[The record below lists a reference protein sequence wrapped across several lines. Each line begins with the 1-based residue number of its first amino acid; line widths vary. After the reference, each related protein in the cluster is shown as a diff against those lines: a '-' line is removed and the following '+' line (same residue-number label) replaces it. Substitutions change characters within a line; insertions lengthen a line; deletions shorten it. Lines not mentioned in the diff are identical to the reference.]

1 MKITIDEDVCK
12 KNGMRWPEVLIAMII
27 RSGEGISLLIQ
38 EMLIEQKIIKDEIEN
53 EYLVTQRWTDIVDT
67 ILLDSEDAKQ
77 PESRLDALIPKLQG
91 IFPEGK
97 KEGTSQY
104 WRGNRREIGI
114 RLKKFFKLYGNTYT
128 DEQILGAA
136 TNYVQ
141 GFNGRYSYMRVLK
154 YFIWKDDRRPMEDG
168 EIKVIEV
175 SDLANYIENAN
186 SDNLKDD
193 WTSQI
198 N

>member
-1 MKITIDEDVCK
+1 MKITIDEDTCK

-27 RSGEGISLLIQ
+27 RSGEGIPLLIQ
-38 EMLIEQKIIKDEIEN
+38 EMLAEQKIVRDEIEN
-53 EYLVTQRWTDIVDT
+53 EYFITQRWADIVDT
-67 ILLDSEDAKQ
+67 ILLDSEDSKQ
-77 PESRLDALIPKLQG
+77 PELRLDNLIPKLQE

-104 WRGNRREIGI
+104 WRGNKREIGI
-114 RLKKFFKLYGNTYT
+114 RIKKFFKLYGNTYT
-128 DEQILGAA
+128 DEQILEAA
-136 TNYVQ
+136 RNYVQ

-154 YFIWKDDRRPMEDG
+154 YFIWKDDRRVMEDG

-175 SDLANYIENAN
+175 SDLANYIENAK